1 MPARGHV
8 APERS
13 GDARHERRGTP
24 RVAASDRS
32 RSSGR
37 SRSGRSRAMSRA
49 RGARAGGYSYWLAVY
64 VTHR

>member
-32 RSSGR
+32 RSPGAVGR
-37 SRSGRSRAMSRA
+37 AVPVG
-49 RGARAGGYSYWLAVY
+49 RGARGLLLLASYWLDAY
-64 VTHR
+64 VTRR

>member
-32 RSSGR
+32 CGGPPGR
-37 SRSGRSRAMSRA
+37 SRSAGRSGPP
-49 RGARAGGYSYWLAVY
+49 RGGLLLLASYSGSLF
-64 VTHR
+64 T